1 MNNLGKI
8 NILVIIIIILVQ
20 AMLFG
25 GLFVWFFVIGNQG
38 DNASPQMRPVTTLE
52 RTEVA
57 PAEQP
62 RAQQRNDR
70 DRDRDRDR
78 GGAVGFG
85 ARDFTRDFT
94 LFNLDD
100 IIVNPAGVDRFFIT
114 SLALEHRQADRNLP
128 VELRNKTPMIKDA
141 LIGYFSRRTV
151 EELRDIDNREMYRDD
166 VMRLINGMLIEGRIT
181 NVVFQQW
188 VIQ

>member
-1 MNNLGKI
+1 MNNFGKI
-8 NILVIIIIILVQ
+8 NILVIIIIVLVQ
-20 AMLFG
+20 ALLFG
-25 GLFVWFFVIGNQG
+25 GLFVWFFVFNQ
-38 DNASPQMRPVTTLE
+38 DQNDSPQMRPVTTLE

-57 PAEQP
+57 PAEQS
-62 RAQQRNDR
+62 RAQNRNERGGDR
-70 DRDRDRDR
+70 GGDR

-128 VELRNKTPMIKDA
+128 NELRNKTPLIKDA
-141 LIGYFSRRTV
+141 LIGYFSRLTV
-151 EELRDIDNREMYRDD
+151 EELRDIDKREDYRDD
-166 VMRLINGMLIEGRIT
+166 VMRLINGMLIEGRVT

>member
-1 MNNLGKI
+1 MNNFGKI
-8 NILVIIIIILVQ
+8 NILVIIIIVLVQ

-25 GLFVWFFVIGNQG
+25 GLFVWFFVFNQDQNG
-38 DNASPQMRPVTTLE
+38 TPQMRPVTTLE

-62 RAQQRNDR
+62 RAQQRNER
-70 DRDRDRDR
+70 DRDRER
-78 GGAVGFG
+78 GGSVGFG

-114 SLALEHRQADRNLP
+114 SLSLEHRQADRNLP
-128 VELRNKTPMIKDA
+128 VELRNKTPLIKDA
-141 LIGYFSRRTV
+141 LIGYFSRLTV
-151 EELRDIDNREMYRDD
+151 EELRDIDNRENFRED
-166 VMRLINGMLIEGRIT
+166 VMRLINGMLIEGRVT